1 MKVLNQSVNPSV
13 KVGKSPAL
21 PKRHGAFKKEMNKHY
36 DLYLLLIPGFLFFL
50 IFSYV
55 PMFGLLVAFKDYN
68 IFQGVFASEWNGL
81 GHFRDMLALPDFY
94 KIVRNTLMLNILG
107 LVVGFPA
114 PIILAL
120 MLNELAGKYFK
131 RITQS
136 LLYLPHFMS
145 WIILG
150 GIIYNIMS
158 PKYGVIN
165 ALLRKI
171 GMEEIHFMA
180 DSVWWVITYTLSSV
194 WAGAGWG
201 TIIYLAAMTAIDPHL
216 YEAATIDGAGRWK
229 KMYYI
234 TIPSIMPTIVI
245 LLILNVGHMVSIG
258 FEHPF
263 ALMNATVMNVA
274 EVIST
279 YVYSLGIQNGQFGL
293 TTAIGM
299 VQSIVNLILILGA
312 NYAARRMGRE
322 GLW

>member
-1 MKVLNQSVNPSV
+1 MEHAADSAV
-13 KVGKSPAL
+13 KIGQPPAA
-21 PKRHGAFKKEMNKHY
+21 PKRRGPFKREMVRHY

-68 IFQGVFASEWNGL
+68 IFKGVFASDWIGL
-81 GHFRDMLALPDFY
+81 GHFKEMLQLPDFY
-94 KIVRNTLMLNILG
+94 KIVRNTLMLNIFG

-114 PIILAL
+114 PIILAI
-120 MLNELAGKYFK
+120 MLNEIRSKYFK
-131 RITQS
+131 RISQS

-150 GIIYNIMS
+150 GILYNILS
-158 PKYGVIN
+158 PSYGVIN
-165 ALLRKI
+165 AILRSM
-171 GMEEIHFMA
+171 GLEEIHFMA
-180 DSVWWVITYTLSSV
+180 NSAWWVTVYTLSSV

-216 YEAATIDGAGRWK
+216 YEAAVIDGAGRWK
-229 KMYYI
+229 KIIHI
-234 TIPSIMPTIVI
+234 TLPGIMPTVVI

-263 ALMNATVMNVA
+263 ALMNPTVMNVA

-279 YVYSLGIQNGQFGL
+279 YVYTLGIKNGQFGL
-293 TTAIGM
+293 TTAVGM
-299 VQSIVNLILILGA
+299 VQSVVNLILILGA
-312 NYAARRMGRE
+312 NYAARKMGRE